1 MTDLPEDVAPSA
13 RLERDS
19 GRMPRWVPRAIALF
33 WIAQLITLVLRAT
46 FSRLSNL
53 FVLLLVALFLSL
65 AMEPAANNLAARGW
79 KRGRATITILFGV
92 ILALGA
98 FVGAIGTLVGGQ
110 IADLLQNTDQYVTR
124 IVTFINDLF
133 GANLDPREVNEQ
145 LQDPEGGFQQFI
157 ASQSDD
163 ALRLS
168 VAALGGLLQAFS
180 AFLFAFYLVA
190 DGPRLRRAIC
200 SRLRPENQ
208 TRVLS
213 VWELA
218 ISKTGSYLYSRAL
231 LAGLSALFHWIA
243 FTAIGVPAPAA
254 LALWV
259 GIISQFI
266 PVVGTYIAGV
276 LPLVIALV
284 NPGTSLVRAL
294 AVLIFIIVYQQL
306 ENYLFA
312 PRITARTLE
321 IHPAIAF
328 GAALGGA
335 ALMGAIGA
343 VLALPAA
350 AMIQVVA
357 SEWGGRHEV
366 VESPLTEIVEPA
378 EVKRRLR
385 LRKLEARLRQRKAD
399 RT

>member
-1 MTDLPEDVAPSA
+1 M
-13 RLERDS
+13 
-19 GRMPRWVPRAIALF
+19 
-33 WIAQLITLVLRAT
+33 
-46 FSRLSNL
+46 
-53 FVLLLVALFLSL
+53 
-65 AMEPAANNLAARGW
+65 
-79 KRGRATITILFGV
+79 
-92 ILALGA
+92 
-98 FVGAIGTLVGGQ
+98 
-110 IADLLQNTDQYVTR
+110 
-124 IVTFINDLF
+124 
-133 GANLDPREVNEQ
+133 
-145 LQDPEGGFQQFI
+145 
-157 ASQSDD
+157 
-163 ALRLS
+163 
-168 VAALGGLLQAFS
+168 
-180 AFLFAFYLVA
+180 A

-335 ALMGAIGA
+335 AMMGAIGA
-343 VLALPAA
+343 VRAPAA

>member
-1 MTDLPEDVAPSA
+1 MADLPGDSAPSG
-13 RLERDS
+13 RFDQDS

-33 WIAQLITLVLRAT
+33 WLGQILTLVLRSSFA
-46 FSRLSNL
+46 RLSNL
-53 FVLLLVALFLSL
+53 LVLLLVALFLSL
-65 AMEPAANNLAARGW
+65 AMEPAANKLAARGW
-79 KRGRATITILFGV
+79 KRGTATIVILLGV
-92 ILALGA
+92 ILALGL

-110 IADLLQNTDQYVTR
+110 IADLLQNTDKYVTR

-133 GANLDPREVNEQ
+133 GTNLDPREVNEQ
-145 LQDPEGGFQQFI
+145 IQDPEGGFQEFI

-168 VAALGGLLQAFS
+168 VTALGGLLQAFS

-200 SRLRPENQ
+200 SRMRQENQ
-208 TRVLS
+208 ERVLS
-213 VWELA
+213 AWELA
-218 ISKTGSYLYSRAL
+218 IAKTGSYLYSRAL

-243 FTAIGVPAPAA
+243 FTAVGVPAPAA

-276 LPLVIALV
+276 LPLVITLV
-284 NPGTSLVRAL
+284 NPGTSLLRAL
-294 AVLIFIIVYQQL
+294 AVLIFIIVYQQV
-306 ENYLFA
+306 ENYFFA

-335 ALMGAIGA
+335 AMMGAIGA

-350 AMIQVVA
+350 AMMQAIA
-357 SEWGGRHEV
+357 AEWGGRHEV
-366 VESPLTEIVEPA
+366 VESPLTEIIEPA

-385 LRKLEARLRQRKAD
+385 RRKLEGSRRKLEG
-399 RT
+399 R